1 MLRRTVFVTL
11 LTAAATTAVAA
22 QEVPPQKLAV
32 SPVSRNVVMSE
43 IGSDSLKR
51 TGADGASQD
60 PADASMN
67 SSDSFKDVP
76 VTPVA
81 IDEAAMKRPAL
92 HE

>member
-1 MLRRTVFVTL
+1 MLRRNVFVTL
-11 LTAAATTAVAA
+11 LTAVASTALAA
-22 QEVPPQKLAV
+22 QELPPQKVAV
-32 SPVSRNVVMSE
+32 SPSPPNVVASE

-67 SSDSFKDVP
+67 SSDSFKVVP
-76 VTPVA
+76 STPVA
-81 IDEAAMKRPAL
+81 IDEAARKRPAS

>member
-1 MLRRTVFVTL
+1 MLRRTALVTL
-11 LTAAATTAVAA
+11 LAAVASTVLAA
-22 QEVPPQKLAV
+22 QELPPQKVAV
-32 SPVSRNVVMSE
+32 SPVSPNVVASE

-67 SSDSFKDVP
+67 SSDSFKTVP

-81 IDEAAMKRPAL
+81 LDEAARKRPAS
-92 HE
+92 HD